1 MAVTVSKNP
10 YNGDELN
17 SYKNH
22 SKKEV
27 SEIIDKAD
35 KRFYSWRGVPFNERQ
50 KLMLAAAAEMRS
62 NKHEYAKMLTLEM
75 GKPISQA
82 IAEVEKCAWVCE
94 YYAEHAE
101 NQLENRVIKTDAHK
115 SYVSYEPL
123 GVILAVMP
131 WNYPFWQVF
140 RFAAPALMA
149 GNICVLKHASNV
161 FGSALN
167 IEKIFKRAGFPDN
180 CFTTL
185 LIGSDAVEEIIENK
199 KVKAVT
205 LTGSG
210 PAGSSV
216 ASLAGKNIKKTVL
229 ELGGSNALV
238 VMKDCDIEK
247 TLETCVQ
254 ARFQNTGQSCIAG
267 KRLIVDESIAEEFVE
282 KLVVKV
288 RELRSGDPLDQETY
302 IGTLA
307 REDLAKDIEKQV
319 NDSIKAGAKLIVG
332 GKRHGAYFEPT
343 VLTNVTENM
352 AVFKEETF
360 GPALSVTTF
369 KTIEEAIDLSN
380 NSRFGLGVSLF
391 TENIEAAEKII
402 HKFDEGAVFINEL
415 VKSDPRLPFGGIKES
430 GYGRE
435 LSADGIKEFVNRKT
449 VYIKK

>member
-22 SKKEV
+22 SKNEV
-27 SEIIDKAD
+27 SKIIDKAD
-35 KRFYSWRGVPFNERQ
+35 KRFYSWREVPFKERQ

-62 NKHEYAKMLTLEM
+62 NKHEYAEMLTLEM

-82 IAEVEKCAWVCE
+82 EAEVEKCAWVCE
-94 YYAEHAE
+94 YYSENAE
-101 NQLENRVIKTDAHK
+101 NQLQNKVIKTDAYK

-123 GVILAVMP
+123 GVVLAIMP

-167 IEKIFKRAGFPDN
+167 IEKILKRAGFPDN

-185 LIGSDAVEEIIENK
+185 LIGSEAVEEIIENK

-288 RELRSGDPLDQETY
+288 RELKSGDPLDQETY

-319 NDSIKAGAKLIVG
+319 NDSIKAGAKLVVG
-332 GKRHGAYFEPT
+332 GKRQGAYFEPT

-380 NSRFGLGVSLF
+380 NSQFGLGVSLF
-391 TENIEAAEKII
+391 TENIEDAEKII

>member
-1 MAVTVSKNP
+1 MTVTVSKNP

-35 KRFYSWRGVPFNERQ
+35 KRFYSWREVPFNERQ

-62 NKHEYAKMLTLEM
+62 NKREYAEMLTLEM

-82 IAEVEKCAWVCE
+82 EAEVEKCAWVCE
-94 YYAEHAE
+94 YYAENAE
-101 NQLENRVIKTDAHK
+101 NQLQNKVIKTDAYK

-123 GVILAVMP
+123 GVVLAVMP

-288 RELRSGDPLDQETY
+288 RELKSGDPLDQETY

-319 NDSIKAGAKLIVG
+319 NDSIESGAKLVVG
-332 GKRHGAYFEPT
+332 GKRQGAYFEPT

-380 NSRFGLGVSLF
+380 NSQFGLGVSLF
-391 TENIEAAEKII
+391 TENIEDAEKII